1 MGAVALGEYKTFL
14 DALGGGILGAVILG
28 QFFVI
33 TRLWQRVNEL
43 VDMMRSD
50 QKEATALH
58 AATAKETA
66 RSIDVLADAVKDLRR
81 G

>member
-1 MGAVALGEYKTFL
+1 MGEYKTFL

-66 RSIDVLADAVKDLRR
+66 RSIDVLTEAVKDLRR

>member
-1 MGAVALGEYKTFL
+1 MGEYKTFL
-14 DALGGGILGAVILG
+14 EALGGGTLGAVIVG

-66 RSIDVLADAVKDLRR
+66 RSIDVLTDAVKDLRR

>member
-1 MGAVALGEYKTFL
+1 MGEYKTFL

-33 TRLWQRVNEL
+33 TRLWQRINEL
-43 VDMMRSD
+43 VDLMRSD

-66 RSIDVLADAVKDLRR
+66 RSIEVLTEAVKDLRR

>member
-1 MGAVALGEYKTFL
+1 MGEYKTFL
-14 DALGGGILGAVILG
+14 EALGGGVMGAVILG

-66 RSIDVLADAVKDLRR
+66 RSIEVLTDAVKDLRR
-81 G
+81 A

>member
-1 MGAVALGEYKTFL
+1 MGEYKTFL

-33 TRLWQRVNEL
+33 TRLWQRVNEV

-66 RSIDVLADAVKDLRR
+66 RSIDVLTDAVKDLRR

>member
-1 MGAVALGEYKTFL
+1 MGEYKTFL

-33 TRLWQRVNEL
+33 TRLWQRINEL

-66 RSIDVLADAVKDLRR
+66 RSIEVLADAVKDLRR
-81 G
+81 A

>member
-1 MGAVALGEYKTFL
+1 MGDYKAFL
-14 DALGGGILGAVILG
+14 EPLGGGVLGVVVLG

-33 TRLWQRVNEL
+33 TRLWQRINEL

-66 RSIDVLADAVKDLRR
+66 RSIDVLAEAVKDLRR

>member
-1 MGAVALGEYKTFL
+1 MGDYKTFL

-33 TRLWQRVNEL
+33 TRLWQRINEL
-43 VDMMRSD
+43 VNMMRSD

-66 RSIDVLADAVKDLRR
+66 RSIEVLTDAVKDLRR
-81 G
+81 V

>member
-1 MGAVALGEYKTFL
+1 MGDYKAFL
-14 DALGGGILGAVILG
+14 EALGGGVLGVVVLG

-33 TRLWQRVNEL
+33 TRLWQRINEL

-66 RSIDVLADAVKDLRR
+66 RSIDVLTDAVKDLRR

>member
-1 MGAVALGEYKTFL
+1 MGEYKTFL

-33 TRLWQRVNEL
+33 TRLWQRINEL

-58 AATAKETA
+58 AATTKETA
-66 RSIDVLADAVKDLRR
+66 RSIEVLTDAVKDLRR
-81 G
+81 A

>member
-1 MGAVALGEYKTFL
+1 MGEYKTFL

-33 TRLWQRVNEL
+33 ARLWQRINEL

-66 RSIDVLADAVKDLRR
+66 RSIDVLTDAVKDLRR
-81 G
+81 A

>member
-1 MGAVALGEYKTFL
+1 MGEYKTFL

-33 TRLWQRVNEL
+33 TRLWQRINEL

-58 AATAKETA
+58 VATAKETA
-66 RSIDVLADAVKDLRR
+66 RAIEVLTDAVKDLRR
-81 G
+81 A

>member
-1 MGAVALGEYKTFL
+1 MGEYKTFL

-66 RSIDVLADAVKDLRR
+66 RSIEVLTDAVKDLRR
-81 G
+81 A

>member
-1 MGAVALGEYKTFL
+1 MGEYKTFL

-33 TRLWQRVNEL
+33 ARLWQRINEL

-66 RSIDVLADAVKDLRR
+66 RSIEVLTDAVKDLRR
-81 G
+81 A

>member
-1 MGAVALGEYKTFL
+1 M
-14 DALGGGILGAVILG
+14 VILG

-43 VDMMRSD
+43 VDMIRSD

-66 RSIDVLADAVKDLRR
+66 RSIEVLTDAVKDLRR
-81 G
+81 A

>member
-1 MGAVALGEYKTFL
+1 MGEYKTFL

-33 TRLWQRVNEL
+33 TRLWLRVNEL

-66 RSIDVLADAVKDLRR
+66 RSIDVLTDAVKDLRR

>member
-1 MGAVALGEYKTFL
+1 MGEYKTFL
-14 DALGGGILGAVILG
+14 DALGGGILRAVILG

-66 RSIDVLADAVKDLRR
+66 RSIDVLTDAVKDLRR

>member
-1 MGAVALGEYKTFL
+1 MGEYKTFL

-33 TRLWQRVNEL
+33 TRLWQRINEL

-66 RSIDVLADAVKDLRR
+66 RSIEVLTDAVKDLRR

>member
-1 MGAVALGEYKTFL
+1 MGEYKTFL
-14 DALGGGILGAVILG
+14 EALGGGILGAVILG

-66 RSIDVLADAVKDLRR
+66 RSIEVLTDAVKDLRR
-81 G
+81 A

>member
-1 MGAVALGEYKTFL
+1 MGEYKTFL

-33 TRLWQRVNEL
+33 TRLWQRINEL
-43 VDMMRSD
+43 VDLMRSD

-66 RSIDVLADAVKDLRR
+66 RAIEVLTEAVKDLRR
-81 G
+81 A

>member
-1 MGAVALGEYKTFL
+1 MGEYKTFL

-33 TRLWQRVNEL
+33 TRLWQRINEL
-43 VDMMRSD
+43 VDLMRSD

-66 RSIDVLADAVKDLRR
+66 RSIEVLTDAVKDLRR
-81 G
+81 A